1 MCHNDAGM
9 MLGKANIFTFR
20 TDVIKSVSENNPSI
34 LIEDAKKFLAIYVTD
49 PEADNNVFLTENR
62 PSLT

>member
-34 LIEDAKKFLAIYVTD
+34 LIEDAKKFLATYVTD
-49 PEADNNVFLTENR
+49 PETDSDAFLTENR